1 MEITLKQK
9 EFLKD
14 FSCERLS
21 SNDENKQLIKSF
33 ANKRASQNV
42 IKEFKT
48 NAWDKDKEGHTAYY
62 IIKYS
67 KKEIVLFFAIKCGS
81 LYTSFDAYIADI
93 ERRIQHSGLDDR
105 VIHNLQKQKVSL
117 QKSRAAD
124 EKKYQSQ
131 HSQHVFETFP
141 GIELTLFYINETF
154 TYRFKSIWAE
164 QKIVHTIGTVLFW
177 QHISPLFEKIKKQI
191 GCQYLFLFAADSSAD
206 GKLINYYSS
215 TLKFDDNDI
224 FGTNKP
230 VFDFLCQFMYQ
241 EINGLQKHRETFF
254 LNFNPDENDI

>member
-33 ANKRASQNV
+33 ANQRASPDV
-42 IKEFKT
+42 IETFKT
-48 NAWDKDKEGHTAYY
+48 TAWDEDKEGHTAYY
-62 IIKYS
+62 IIKFLN
-67 KKEIVLFFAIKCGS
+67 KEIVLFFAIKCGS
-81 LYTSFDAYIADI
+81 LFASFDAYIADI
-93 ERRIQHSGLDDR
+93 ERRIQQRGLDEKIMD
-105 VIHNLQKQKVSL
+105 NLESTLQKKIDDD
-117 QKSRAAD
+117 KN
-124 EKKYQSQ
+124 KYPKQ

-141 GIELTLFYINETF
+141 GIELALFYINETF
-154 TYRFKSIWAE
+154 AHTFKNIWEE

-177 QHISPLFEKIKKQI
+177 QHISPLVGEIKKQI

-215 TLKFDDNDI
+215 TLKFDDKNI

-230 VFDFLCQFMYQ
+230 IFDFLCQFMYQ
-241 EINGLQKHRETFF
+241 EINGLPQHRKTFF

>member
-33 ANKRASQNV
+33 ANQRASPDV
-42 IKEFKT
+42 IETFKT
-48 NAWDKDKEGHTAYY
+48 TAWDEDKEGHTAYY
-62 IIKYS
+62 IIKFLN
-67 KKEIVLFFAIKCGS
+67 KEIVLFFAIKCGS
-81 LYTSFDAYIADI
+81 LFTSFDAYIADI
-93 ERRIQHSGLDDR
+93 ERRIQQSGLDEKIMD
-105 VIHNLQKQKVSL
+105 NLESTLQKKIDDD
-117 QKSRAAD
+117 KN
-124 EKKYQSQ
+124 KYPKQ

-141 GIELTLFYINETF
+141 GIELALFYINETF
-154 TYRFKSIWAE
+154 AHTFKNIWEE

-177 QHISPLFEKIKKQI
+177 QHISPLVGEIKKQI

-215 TLKFDDNDI
+215 TLKFDDKNI

-230 VFDFLCQFMYQ
+230 IFDFLCQFMYQ
-241 EINGLQKHRETFF
+241 EINGLPQHRKTFF

>member
-1 MEITLKQK
+1 MEITPEQQK
-9 EFLKD
+9 FLKG
-14 FSCERLS
+14 FSYERLS
-21 SNDENKQLIKSF
+21 LNDENKQLIKSF

-62 IIKYS
+62 IIKFLN
-67 KKEIVLFFAIKCGS
+67 KEIVLFFAIKCGS
-81 LYTSFDAYIADI
+81 LFTSFDAYIADI
-93 ERRIQHSGLDDR
+93 ERRIQQRGLDEKIMD
-105 VIHNLQKQKVSL
+105 NLESTLQKKIDDD
-117 QKSRAAD
+117 KN
-124 EKKYQSQ
+124 KYPKQ

-141 GIELTLFYINETF
+141 GIELALFYINETF
-154 TYRFKSIWAE
+154 AHTFKNIWEE

-177 QHISPLFEKIKKQI
+177 QHISPLVGEIKKQI

-215 TLKFDDNDI
+215 TLKFDDKNI

-230 VFDFLCQFMYQ
+230 IFDFLCQFMYQ
-241 EINGLQKHRETFF
+241 EINGLPQHRKTFF

>member
-1 MEITLKQK
+1 MEITPEQQK
-9 EFLKD
+9 FLKG
-14 FSCERLS
+14 FSYERLS

-62 IIKYS
+62 IIKFLN
-67 KKEIVLFFAIKCGS
+67 KEIVLFFAIKCGS
-81 LYTSFDAYIADI
+81 LFTSFDAYIADI
-93 ERRIQHSGLDDR
+93 ERRIQQWGLDEKIMD
-105 VIHNLQKQKVSL
+105 NLESTLQKKIDDD
-117 QKSRAAD
+117 KN
-124 EKKYQSQ
+124 KYPKQ

-141 GIELTLFYINETF
+141 GIELALFYINETVAH
-154 TYRFKSIWAE
+154 TFKNIWEE

-177 QHISPLFEKIKKQI
+177 QHISPLVGEIKKQI

-215 TLKFDDNDI
+215 TLKFDDKNI
-224 FGTNKP
+224 FGTNKLI
-230 VFDFLCQFMYQ
+230 FDFLCQFMYQ
-241 EINGLQKHRETFF
+241 EINGLPQHRKTFF